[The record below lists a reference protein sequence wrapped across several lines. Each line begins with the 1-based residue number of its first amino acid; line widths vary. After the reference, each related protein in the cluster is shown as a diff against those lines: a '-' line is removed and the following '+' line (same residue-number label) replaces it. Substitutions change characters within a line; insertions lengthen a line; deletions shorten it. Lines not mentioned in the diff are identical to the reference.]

1 MEDLAG
7 IEFWVFFSLNLKQHR
22 ISEYKEKMKLTCFTL
37 LMFVEG
43 KKCIRS
49 AGGEKEKENGER

>member
-1 MEDLAG
+1 ML
-7 IEFWVFFSLNLKQHR
+7 
-22 ISEYKEKMKLTCFTL
+22 TL

-49 AGGEKEKENGER
+49 AGGEKEKENRERWERRVTEEAMVCERKIERRRW